1 MSIFQPKIA
10 RQRSKIKRPPTN
22 SKKKKQS
29 VELDSKMLKL
39 CDREFRIT
47 MVNMLK
53 ACGKKWTVCEQMGNV
68 SREMDHMEMLE
79 MKNSRNE

>member
-53 ACGKKWTVCEQMGNV
+53 ACGKSGQYVNKW
-68 SREMDHMEMLE
+68 EMLAE
-79 MKNSRNE
+79 RWIIWKC